1 VSTRSKSTTLFQLMK
16 LWAARA
22 AIWLGASA
30 WLAASAPALAHSFL
44 VEAAP
49 SSKEHVAEPPKS
61 IKLRFGGGVE
71 PAYSNLTVETQD
83 GKVLAQGA
91 TGKPGAPRELTL
103 EAPALTPGR
112 YIVRYRVLSQD
123 GHIVEGSYEFFLD
136 AK

>member
-1 VSTRSKSTTLFQLMK
+1 MKQRSRSMLM
-16 LWAARA
+16 LRSRRAWAALAGVSVA
-22 AIWLGASA
+22 AL
-30 WLAASAPALAHSFL
+30 LAASTPASAHSFL

-49 SSKEHVAEPPKS
+49 SSKDHVAESPKT

-71 PAYSNLTVETQD
+71 PPYSKLTVETAD

-91 TGKPGAPRELTL
+91 AGVPGKPRELVL
-103 EAPALTPGR
+103 DSPPLTPGR

-123 GHIVEGSYEFFLD
+123 GHIVEGNYEFFVD

>member
-1 VSTRSKSTTLFQLMK
+1 MRSELTAPFPSRKGC
-16 LWAARA
+16 RA
-22 AIWLGASA
+22 AAALWLASA
-30 WLAASAPALAHSFL
+30 WFVAATPVLAHSFL

-49 SSKEHVAEPPKS
+49 SSKEHVTEAPKT

-71 PAYSNLTVETQD
+71 PAYSNLTIETQD

-91 TGKPGAPRELTL
+91 AGKPGAPRDLVL

-112 YIVRYRVLSQD
+112 YVVRYRVLSQD